1 MPHRNQLGERFMIR
15 TSCYATLVSVSL
27 ITLSLA
33 DTASG
38 ALTIDSL
45 LLDSEAIAGEETD
58 SISETD
64 FGFYNAIATY
74 AVGLSEDYLASGVIF
89 AEYFQSPLGPTLGVQ
104 LDALATAATTP
115 GSLYIAS
122 VTGSAAINFTTS
134 LDSTLFILDP
144 IVDVTLT
151 RISDNSLVALTDG
164 NFLPA
169 GSYQL
174 YAEIFA
180 SPIPDGESIDAAVG
194 LITFRM
200 VPEPS
205 AMMLLLSCASA
216 LCFRRS

>member
-1 MPHRNQLGERFMIR
+1 MIR
-15 TSCYATLVSVSL
+15 TSCYATFVSVSL

-33 DTASG
+33 NTASG
-38 ALTIDSL
+38 ALTIDSVL
-45 LLDSEAIAGEETD
+45 LESEAIAGEVTD

-64 FGFYNAIATY
+64 FGFYNAIATF
-74 AVGLSEDYLASGVIF
+74 AVGLSEDYLASGVVF

-115 GSLYIAS
+115 GSPYIAS
-122 VTGSAAINFTTS
+122 VSGSAAINFTTS

-151 RISDNSLVALTDG
+151 RISDNSPVALTDG
-164 NFLPA
+164 NFLAA

-180 SPIPDGESIDAAVG
+180 SPIPEGESTDAAAG

-205 AMMLLLSCASA
+205 SMMLLLGGIAGA
-216 LCFRRS
+216 FVRRRIIC